1 MVYYIDEKNRSPP
14 RMRQKGRSVITN
26 QSYKTPT
33 PEQEAPRAPV
43 GTYILLSLIAAY
55 LTFATVVANSYTS
68 VVAIILILAYSLA
81 FMRSRTTAL
90 LVGAAVAFFYLSTG
104 SISSVGAVLSFVFA
118 IGMGAASLMH
128 LKKFWCLLLAVLA
141 CVAIWLVSGDV
152 SAIFYALSTLV
163 PAVLLWLVISRGMR
177 RIPALCLLSAV
188 FLAMILV
195 PFAMVLAQ
203 EYNGLSQET
212 LSLFIE
218 DVHDE
223 FLRVTMESSQQLPE
237 EYRAIMTESFFSSVF
252 DSVLLLSPA
261 ILIACANIVS
271 FFVHLLAL
279 ALCRM
284 SGRLRDISR
293 KVLQFDLSR
302 PSAVVFLISL
312 VVMLLGLGTSDTG
325 ILISVVLQNLCIIL
339 FPPFILV
346 GGLGVYH
353 FLRSRPG
360 CLNTWVIVVLIFFA
374 IYSGLVLAIP
384 LALLGAIM
392 TLRRKKND
400 DPS

>member
-1 MVYYIDEKNRSPP
+1 
-14 RMRQKGRSVITN
+14 
-26 QSYKTPT
+26 
-33 PEQEAPRAPV
+33 
-43 GTYILLSLIAAY
+43 
-55 LTFATVVANSYTS
+55 
-68 VVAIILILAYSLA
+68 
-81 FMRSRTTAL
+81 MRSRMTAL

-104 SISSVGAVLSFVFA
+104 SIASVGMVLAFVFA
-118 IGMGAASLMH
+118 IGMGAAVLMH
-128 LKKFWCLLLAVLA
+128 LKKFWCLLLAAIA
-141 CVAIWLVSGDV
+141 CVAIWLVSGDT
-152 SAIFYALSTLV
+152 SAALYALSTLV
-163 PAVLLWLVISRGMR
+163 PAALLWLVISRGMR
-177 RIPALCLLSAV
+177 RMPAICLISVVL
-188 FLAMILV
+188 LAMILI
-195 PFAMVLAQ
+195 PFAMVLAK

-212 LSLFIE
+212 LSQFIK

-223 FLRVTMESSQQLPE
+223 FLRVTVESSQQLPD

-261 ILIACANIVS
+261 ILIACTNVLS

-284 SGRLRDISR
+284 SGKLHDIPR
-293 KVLQFDLSR
+293 KVLRFDLSR
-302 PSAVVFLISL
+302 TSAVIFLVSL
-312 VVMLLGLGTSDTG
+312 VGMLLGFGTSDVG
-325 ILISVVLQNLCIIL
+325 VLIAVVLQNLCIIL

-392 TLRRKKND
+392 TLRSKKSD